1 MEKEEKSSNQLVQP
15 AGEMS
20 IWWHLGREGASV
32 VETEG
37 STGAKA
43 RYIFF
48 SGNNK
53 SKEREKEAFFPP
65 SPLLLHLGS
74 CCDLSEDGM

>member
-32 VETEG
+32 AETEG

-53 SKEREKEAFFPP
+53 SKERKRERSLLPP
-65 SPLLLHLGS
+65 FSSSPAPGVML
-74 CCDLSEDGM
+74 

>member
-53 SKEREKEAFFPP
+53 SKERKRERSLLPP
-65 SPLLLHLGS
+65 FSSSPAPGVML
-74 CCDLSEDGM
+74 